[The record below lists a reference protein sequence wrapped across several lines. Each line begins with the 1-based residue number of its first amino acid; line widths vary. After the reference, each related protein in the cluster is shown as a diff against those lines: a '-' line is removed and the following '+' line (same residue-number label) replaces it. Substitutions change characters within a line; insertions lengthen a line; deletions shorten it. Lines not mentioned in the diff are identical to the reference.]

1 MRGAVKNGCEDLVK
15 YVFTAN
21 NFPMKIIPQ
30 LTDAAIS
37 YDFLRV
43 VN

>member
-1 MRGAVKNGCEDLVK
+1 MRGALKNGCEDLVK

-21 NFPMKIIPQ
+21 NFPMKISQ

-37 YDFLRV
+37 YDFLRI